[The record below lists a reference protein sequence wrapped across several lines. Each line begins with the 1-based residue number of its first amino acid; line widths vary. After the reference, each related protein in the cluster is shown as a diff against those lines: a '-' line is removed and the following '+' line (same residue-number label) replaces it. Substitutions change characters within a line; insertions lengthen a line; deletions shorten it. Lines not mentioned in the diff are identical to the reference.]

1 MELQL
6 IGTKQLMF
14 EVQRFVFSAV
24 AILGVTSERSTNM
37 CHMGTDL
44 MGASG
49 VQGDFCQTKT
59 VLLLQHPIFRD
70 DFPIACFGM
79 VGNGNRIRLCIF
91 PVVSVQDVGLLRR
104 CCSQN
109 AEIRLLDTVFPNQAV
124 QFP

>member
-6 IGTKQLMF
+6 VSTEQLMF
-14 EVQRFVFSAV
+14 KVQGFVFSAV
-24 AILGVTSERSTNM
+24 AIFGVTSERSTNM

-59 VLLLQHPIFRD
+59 VSLLQHPIFRD

-91 PVVSVQDVGLLRR
+91 PVVSV
-104 CCSQN
+104 
-109 AEIRLLDTVFPNQAV
+109 
-124 QFP
+124 

>member
-6 IGTKQLMF
+6 IGTKQLML

-24 AILGVTSERSTNM
+24 AIFGISGEGCMDM
-37 CHMGTDL
+37 CHMSTDL

-79 VGNGNRIRLCIF
+79 VGNGNRIRLFIF
-91 PVVSVQDVGLLRR
+91 PVVSV
-104 CCSQN
+104 
-109 AEIRLLDTVFPNQAV
+109 
-124 QFP
+124 

>member
-1 MELQL
+1 MKLQL

-14 EVQRFVFSAV
+14 EVQRFLFTMV
-24 AILGVTSERSTNM
+24 AIFGVTSERSTNM

-49 VQGDFCQTKT
+49 VQGDFCQTKP

-91 PVVSVQDVGLLRR
+91 PVVSVQDVSLFRR

-109 AEIRLLDTVFPNQAV
+109 TEIGLLDSVFPNQAV
-124 QFP
+124 QLP